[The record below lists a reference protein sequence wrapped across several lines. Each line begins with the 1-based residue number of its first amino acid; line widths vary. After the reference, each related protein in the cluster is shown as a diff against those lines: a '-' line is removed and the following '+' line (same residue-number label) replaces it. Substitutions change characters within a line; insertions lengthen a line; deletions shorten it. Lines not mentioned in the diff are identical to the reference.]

1 MRYWYLLNSTMTL
14 KWIKMPQ
21 SRGCAW
27 IITIRN
33 SQRTDGIENGGLR
46 TWYTQCIMVDQYSL
60 GRHSHGKA

>member
-14 KWIKMPQ
+14 EWIKMPQ

-33 SQRTDGIENGGLR
+33 SQRIQRALKMAD
-46 TWYTQCIMVDQYSL
+46 YAL
-60 GRHSHGKA
+60 GTLGTRNALWLISIL